1 MIATKTTTLMVAM
14 AVMGIVPVAA
24 HAQSAVD
31 IEEIAQAVAI
41 LESAN
46 TAGNEQGAANVDS
59 DTNTGTNAVFATVGA
74 GGTFDSTNSNT
85 VNDDD
90 TQTNGLTGTATAASE
105 QSSTQN
111 LTATQQPTLT
121 VADVLALLPGGG

>member
-1 MIATKTTTLMVAM
+1 MIATKTTTLIVAM

-24 HAQSAVD
+24 HAQSVD

-59 DTNTGTNAVFATVGA
+59 DTNRGTNAVFANVGA
-74 GGTFDSTNSNT
+74 EGTFDTTNTNT
-85 VNDDD
+85 VNDNDE
-90 TQTNGLTGTATAASE
+90 QANLQEGTATGA
-105 QSSTQN
+105 STQSAVST
-111 LTATQQPTLT
+111 LEATQQPTLT
-121 VADVLALLPGGG
+121 VSGVLALLPNGGG

>member
-1 MIATKTTTLMVAM
+1 MIATKTATLMVAM

-24 HAQSAVD
+24 HAQSVD
-31 IEEIAQAVAI
+31 IEEIAQAVAV

-74 GGTFDSTNSNT
+74 GGSFNAVNTNT

-90 TQTNGLTGTATAASE
+90 TQGNALTGTSTAASS
-105 QSSTQN
+105 QTSN
-111 LTATQQPTLT
+111 PAVTATQQPTLT

>member
-24 HAQSAVD
+24 HAQSVD

-74 GGTFDSTNSNT
+74 GGSFDSTNTNT

-90 TQTNGLTGTATAASE
+90 TQGNALTGTSTAASE
-105 QSSTQN
+105 QTQGQS
-111 LTATQQPTLT
+111 LTAEQQPTLT
-121 VADVLALLPGGG
+121 VAEVLALLPGGG

>member
-14 AVMGIVPVAA
+14 ALMGIVPVAA
-24 HAQSAVD
+24 HAQSVD

-74 GGTFDSTNSNT
+74 GGSFNAVNTNT

-90 TQTNGLTGTATAASE
+90 TQGNALTGTSTAASS
-105 QSSTQN
+105 QTSN
-111 LTATQQPTLT
+111 PAVTATQQPTLT

>member
-1 MIATKTTTLMVAM
+1 MVAM
-14 AVMGIVPVAA
+14 ALIGIVPVAA
-24 HAQSAVD
+24 HAQSAD
-31 IEEIAQAVAI
+31 IEEVAAI
-41 LESAN
+41 LTVLESAN

-74 GGTFDSTNSNT
+74 GGSFDSTNTNT

-90 TQTNGLTGTATAASE
+90 TQGNALTGTSTAASSQTSE
-105 QSSTQN
+105 QN

-121 VADVLALLPGGG
+121 VAEVLALLPGGG

>member
-1 MIATKTTTLMVAM
+1 MVAM

-24 HAQSAVD
+24 HAQSVD
-31 IEEIAQAVAI
+31 VEEIAQAVAI

-46 TAGNEQGAANVDS
+46 TAGNDQGAANVDS
-59 DTNTGTNAVFATVGA
+59 DTNTGTNAVFAVVGA
-74 GGTFDSTNSNT
+74 GGSFDATNTNT

-90 TQTNGLTGTATAASE
+90 TQGNALTGTSTAASE
-105 QSSTQN
+105 QTQGQS

-121 VADVLALLPGGG
+121 VAEVLALLPGGG

>member
-1 MIATKTTTLMVAM
+1 MVAM

-24 HAQSAVD
+24 HAQSVD
-31 IEEIAQAVAI
+31 IEEIAEVVAI

-59 DTNTGTNAVFATVGA
+59 DTNTGNNAVFATVGA
-74 GGTFDSTNSNT
+74 GGSFDATNTNT

-90 TQTNGLTGTATAASE
+90 TQGNALTGTSTAASS
-105 QSSTQN
+105 QTSN
-111 LTATQQPTLT
+111 PAVTATQQPTLS
-121 VADVLALLPGGG
+121 VADVIALLPGGG

>member
-14 AVMGIVPVAA
+14 ALIGIVPVAA
-24 HAQSAVD
+24 HAQSVD
-31 IEEIAQAVAI
+31 IEEVAATLTV

-74 GGTFDSTNSNT
+74 GGSFDSTNTNT

-90 TQTNGLTGTATAASE
+90 TQGNALTGTSTAASS
-105 QSSTQN
+105 QTSTQP

-121 VADVLALLPGGG
+121 VAEVLALLPGGG

>member
-24 HAQSAVD
+24 HAQSLD

-46 TAGNEQGAANVDS
+46 TAGNDQGAANVDS
-59 DTNTGTNAVFATVGA
+59 DTNRGTNAVFANVGA
-74 GGTFDSTNSNT
+74 EGTFDTTNTNT
-85 VNDDD
+85 LNDNDE
-90 TQTNGLTGTATAASE
+90 QANLQEGTATAAST
-105 QSSTQN
+105 QSAVST
-111 LTATQQPTLT
+111 LEATQQPTLT
-121 VADVLALLPGGG
+121 VSGVLALLPNGGG

>member
-14 AVMGIVPVAA
+14 ALIGIVPVAA
-24 HAQSAVD
+24 HAQSVD

-46 TAGNEQGAANVDS
+46 TAGNDQGAANVDS

-74 GGTFDSTNSNT
+74 GGSFDSTNTNT

-90 TQTNGLTGTATAASE
+90 TQGNALTGTSTAASE
-105 QSSTQN
+105 QSSGQS
-111 LTATQQPTLT
+111 LTANQQPTMT

>member
-14 AVMGIVPVAA
+14 ALMGIVPVAA
-24 HAQSAVD
+24 HAQSLD

-46 TAGNEQGAANVDS
+46 TAGNDQGAANVDS
-59 DTNTGTNAVFATVGA
+59 DTNTGTNAVFAIVGA
-74 GGTFDSTNSNT
+74 GGSFDATNTNT

-90 TQTNGLTGTATAASE
+90 TQGNALTGTSTAASS
-105 QSSTQN
+105 QTSN
-111 LTATQQPTLT
+111 PAVTATQQPTLS
-121 VADVLALLPGGG
+121 VADVIALLPGGG

>member
-1 MIATKTTTLMVAM
+1 MVAM
-14 AVMGIVPVAA
+14 ALIGIVPVAA
-24 HAQSAVD
+24 HAQSVD

-74 GGTFDSTNSNT
+74 GGTFDTTNTNT

-90 TQTNGLTGTATAASE
+90 TQGNALTGTSTAASS
-105 QSSTQN
+105 QTSDQA

-121 VADVLALLPGGG
+121 VAEVLALLPGGG

>member
-14 AVMGIVPVAA
+14 ALIGIVPVAA
-24 HAQSAVD
+24 HAQSVD

-46 TAGNEQGAANVDS
+46 TAGNDQGAANVDS

-74 GGTFDSTNSNT
+74 GGSFDATNTNT

-90 TQTNGLTGTATAASE
+90 TQGNALTGTSTAASSQTSE
-105 QSSTQN
+105 QN
-111 LTATQQPTLT
+111 LAATQQPTLT
-121 VADVLALLPGGG
+121 VAEVLALLPGGG

>member
-1 MIATKTTTLMVAM
+1 MVAM

-24 HAQSAVD
+24 HAQVD
-31 IEEIAQAVAI
+31 IEEIAEAVAI

-74 GGTFDSTNSNT
+74 GGTFDSTNTNT

-90 TQTNGLTGTATAASE
+90 TQGNALTGTSTAASS
-105 QSSTQN
+105 QTSDQA

-121 VADVLALLPGGG
+121 VAEVLALLPGGG

>member
-14 AVMGIVPVAA
+14 ALIGIVPVAA
-24 HAQSAVD
+24 HAQSAD
-31 IEEIAQAVAI
+31 IEEVAAI
-41 LESAN
+41 LTVLESAN

-59 DTNTGTNAVFATVGA
+59 DTNSGTNAVFATVGA
-74 GGTFDSTNSNT
+74 GGTFDATNTNT

-90 TQTNGLTGTATAASE
+90 TQGNALTGTSTAASE
-105 QSSTQN
+105 QSSGQS

-121 VADVLALLPGGG
+121 VAEVLALLPGGG

>member
-14 AVMGIVPVAA
+14 ALIGIVPVAA
-24 HAQSAVD
+24 HAQSVD

-46 TAGNEQGAANVDS
+46 TAGNDQGAANVDS

-74 GGTFDSTNSNT
+74 GGSFDSTNTNT

-90 TQTNGLTGTATAASE
+90 TQGNALTGTSTAASSQTSE
-105 QSSTQN
+105 QN
-111 LTATQQPTLT
+111 LTATQQPTMT

>member
-14 AVMGIVPVAA
+14 ALIGIVPVAA
-24 HAQSAVD
+24 HAQSVP
-31 IEEIAQAVAI
+31 IEEIAQAVAV

-46 TAGNEQGAANVDS
+46 TASNDQGAANVDS
-59 DTNTGTNAVFATVGA
+59 DTNRGTNAVFATVGA
-74 GGTFDSTNSNT
+74 GGTFDATNTNI

-90 TQTNGLTGTATAASE
+90 TQGNALTGTSTAASS
-105 QSSTQN
+105 QTSNPAVS
-111 LTATQQPTLT
+111 ATQQPTLT

>member
-14 AVMGIVPVAA
+14 ALMGIVPVAA

-46 TAGNEQGAANVDS
+46 TAGNDQDAANVDS

-74 GGTFDSTNSNT
+74 GGSFNAVNTNT

-90 TQTNGLTGTATAASE
+90 TQGNALTGTSTAASS
-105 QSSTQN
+105 QTSN
-111 LTATQQPTLT
+111 PAVTATQQPTLT

>member
-14 AVMGIVPVAA
+14 ALIGIVPVAA
-24 HAQSAVD
+24 HAQSVD

-74 GGTFDSTNSNT
+74 GGTFDSTNTNT

-90 TQTNGLTGTATAASE
+90 TQGNALTGTSTAASSQTSE
-105 QSSTQN
+105 QN

-121 VADVLALLPGGG
+121 VAEVLALLPGGG

>member
-24 HAQSAVD
+24 HAQSVD
-31 IEEIAQAVAI
+31 IDEIAEAVAI

-46 TAGNEQGAANVDS
+46 TAGNDQGAANVDS
-59 DTNTGTNAVFATVGA
+59 DTNTGTNAVFAIVGA
-74 GGTFDSTNSNT
+74 GGSFDATNTNT

-90 TQTNGLTGTATAASE
+90 TQGNALTGTSTAASS
-105 QSSTQN
+105 QTSN
-111 LTATQQPTLT
+111 PAVTATQQPTLS
-121 VADVLALLPGGG
+121 VADVIALLPGGG